1 MCIVNSLDK
10 FIPGPPSDPPRGDGG
25 LKIKPLRSRVEYRGA
40 AKKGMDYKEVRQ
52 EDKTMEEEEEEEE
65 ASEEED
71 EEYGE
76 DYRKPVVGI
85 LVKNRQ

>member
-1 MCIVNSLDK
+1 M
-10 FIPGPPSDPPRGDGG
+10 
-25 LKIKPLRSRVEYRGA
+25 EYRGA
-40 AKKGMDYKEVRQ
+40 AKKGMDYKGDRQ

-71 EEYGE
+71 EDYGE